1 MFTRDKCGESGDE
14 NLVIVFRYCFDP
26 APTPSCPPV
35 WMFSDYLMRLWLFW
49 LPFSFISLKVG
60 LFLLIPYHLLNN
72 TSILFISLFRRNNKV
87 RYVMENISTY
97 HICLPSQSSPF
108 LPSVVENIWGLGFAH
123 LEKKDYQYFFLSDYF
138 TQGHPGGIWHPSPFY
153 QLHLD
158 LPRLPICHS

>member
-97 HICLPSQSSPF
+97 RICSSFTELTIPPIICRKYLRFGICPLGEEGLTVFLSLWLLYPRPPGWDLASFPF
-108 LPSVVENIWGLGFAH
+108 LPTSLR
-123 LEKKDYQYFFLSDYF
+123 S
-138 TQGHPGGIWHPSPFY
+138 S
-153 QLHLD
+153 
-158 LPRLPICHS
+158 